1 MNLLRYRLGFALRE
15 TGQALERVGCVFQGI
30 NSFEEE
36 GASFDQEGGA
46 KALLSPHPPLILSS
60 LSQLHQQQHHQP
72 TVTRHRTVA
81 NVGPSKVPAVAP
93 SAFVAPNASVVGDV
107 ALGDRAS
114 VWYGAAVRGDAHS
127 VTVGADTNLQDG
139 ACVGT
144 LSPSGRPTVVGRGV
158 SVGHGAVLRGCTVGD
173 RALIGMNAV
182 VQDGAT
188 VEPGAMVAAGAVV
201 PEGATVPSGE
211 LWGGNPARKLR
222 AMKPE
227 EARYVEALPGKY
239 VDLAAQHKGVVAY
252 MRERMARMPELVSGV
267 TPTGPASAGTPPP
280 TPR

>member
-1 MNLLRYRLGFALRE
+1 M
-15 TGQALERVGCVFQGI
+15 TP
-30 NSFEEE
+30 
-36 GASFDQEGGA
+36 
-46 KALLSPHPPLILSS
+46 KHHPPPN
-60 LSQLHQQQHHQP
+60 HTN
-72 TVTRHRTVA
+72 TVTRHRNVA
-81 NVGPSKVPAVAP
+81 NAGADKVPAVAP

-114 VWYGAAVRGDAHS
+114 VWYGAAVRGDAHRVS
-127 VTVGADTNLQDG
+127 VGADSNVQDG

-144 LSPSGRPTVVGRGV
+144 LSPSGHPTVIGRGV

-173 RALIGMNAV
+173 GALVGMNAV

-227 EARYVEALPGKY
+227 EARYVAALPGKY
-239 VDLAAQHKGVVAY
+239 VDLAAQHASVASY

-267 TPTGPASAGTPPP
+267 TPSGPASTATAPP